1 MRAAMLTERVKI
13 LLRKQGTTFGDFIIT
28 EFEDPILK
36 EHTVSVSVSDIP
48 NNLQVRQPLL
58 RCSVVSCRENCI
70 SFQTRPSPLL
80 LSLIDLCHLHEYV
93 VREILL
99 TKIYGPWEQGL
110 P

>member
-36 EHTVSVSVSDIP
+36 EHAVSVSVSDIP

-58 RCSVVSCRENCI
+58 RCLCSKLYRENCI

-80 LSLIDLCHLHEYV
+80 IFLSFAAV
-93 VREILL
+93 MSF
-99 TKIYGPWEQGL
+99 T
-110 P
+110 